1 MAWEER
7 MRWRMGPG
15 ALLALLLAAS
25 PPALAN
31 DNDSAY
37 DSPWDDDSM
46 GDDDDLDDDDALD
59 DDDDTLDDD
68 DALDDDDEPDD
79 DDALDDDDQFDHDNG
94 AVTTSPG
101 RPAEA
106 LVGDE
111 GAIDSCRCASD
122 RSTSSLALVALML
135 VFGAGV
141 LLVGRRG

>member
-1 MAWEER
+1 

-46 GDDDDLDDDDALD
+46 GDDDDLDDDDALEAAD
-59 DDDDTLDDD
+59 DR
-68 DALDDDDEPDD
+68 DD